1 MSIVL
6 LIAHKL
12 IEPIVFYNSKGFMF
26 FFLIAWPS
34 RVSIGL
40 LFLALSPFAPSII
53 ELISTLYRP
62 ANMLFSGK
70 TVLASTLLGFIL
82 PMFTWNPLFHAIDQ
96 ARGYTFI
103 NYNLRVTDISYP
115 ILLSFIFLI
124 ISIMV
129 VHWAYKYVSESWFK
143 RQ

>member
-1 MSIVL
+1 
-6 LIAHKL
+6 
-12 IEPIVFYNSKGFMF
+12 MF
-26 FFLIAWPS
+26 FFLIAWSS

-70 TVLASTLLGFIL
+70 VVLASTLLGFTL
-82 PMFTWNPLFHAIDQ
+82 PMFTWNTLLHAIDQ
-96 ARGYTFI
+96 ARWYTFI
-103 NYNLRVTDISYP
+103 KYNPHVADISYP

-124 ISIMV
+124 IGIMLK
-129 VHWAYKYVSESWFK
+129 HWARKYVSKSWFNVSNLVNNP
-143 RQ
+143 QS